1 MKAAIFRPKIYERKS
16 REYLKK
22 QGFDPIS
29 IPLVEPEPTGC
40 RPLSNADYLIFTS
53 VNGVRFAFKQAD
65 LEADEL
71 SKSTICAIGP
81 KTAQGLEKQGLRASI
96 IPKNYSSKGLVDT
109 LTPLVYEKRVEVARS
124 SQGSKTLLKGLN
136 QAGAF
141 VHETVLYRLKRPRIE
156 KKLVKEVLEKADL
169 FLFTSSLIVRTFLD
183 IIPDQEKA
191 VKILNQRQV
200 GAIGDPTRQR
210 LKNYGI
216 KVGITPPRSTFSS
229 LVKEASKLLSSKKRP
244 AS

>member
-16 REYLKK
+16 KEYLKK

-29 IPLVEPEPTGC
+29 LPLIEPKPTGC
-40 RPLSNADYLIFTS
+40 KPLTTADYLIFTS
-53 VNGVRFAFKQAD
+53 VNGVRFAFGYAD

-81 KTAQGLEKQGLRASI
+81 QTAHQLEKQGLKASI
-96 IPKNYSSKGLVDT
+96 IPKNYSSKGLVDI
-109 LTPLVYEKRVEVARS
+109 LAPLVCEKRVEVARS

-141 VHETVLYRLKRPRIE
+141 VHETVLYRLKRPGIE
-156 KKLVKEVLEKADL
+156 KKLVKEILEEANL

-183 IIPDQEKA
+183 IIPDQKKG

-200 GAIGDPTRQR
+200 GAIGNPTQEM

-216 KVGITPPRSTFSS
+216 KVGIIPPHSTFSC
-229 LVKEASKLLSSKKRP
+229 LAKEAHRLLISKK
-244 AS
+244 